1 MNAPVTESRLTRRF
15 AKLKEQNRAALVT
28 FITANDPDPA
38 FFHQVLEGLPTA
50 GADIIEL
57 GMPFSDPMADGPSI
71 QLSSQRALKAG
82 VNIDYILGAVTEM
95 REWEMDTPVILMGY
109 YNPIYRY
116 GAAEF
121 SEAAAQA
128 GVDGVIVVDLPPEEA
143 EELNQ
148 HLRANNLHMIFLAA
162 PTTDETRLPRVLEH
176 ASGFVYYVA
185 IKGVTGTKSADMTEV
200 GKRIE
205 AMRTQTDLPLGVGF
219 GIRTAAQ
226 AAEVARFAD
235 ATVVGS
241 AIVDIIANGLDQD
254 GRAQAGLSI
263 RVLDFVKDL
272 ASGVRNARLTKPNM
286 QAGVHKDPSLQASN
300 GAGA

>member
-1 MNAPVTESRLTRRF
+1 MSASVTESRLTRRF
-15 AKLKEQNRAALVT
+15 EKLKEQNRAALVT
-28 FITANDPDPA
+28 FITANDPNPEFFRQLLKGMPA
-38 FFHQVLEGLPTA
+38 A

-82 VNIDYILGAVTEM
+82 VTIDDVLGAVKEM

-116 GAAEF
+116 GPAEF
-121 SEAAAQA
+121 AQAAANA
-128 GVDGVIVVDLPPEEA
+128 GVDGVIIVDLPPEEA

-148 HLRANNLHMIFLAA
+148 HLREHNLHMVFLAA
-162 PTTDETRLPRVLEH
+162 PTTDKTRLPRVLDH

-200 GKRIE
+200 SARIAE
-205 AMRTQTDLPLGVGF
+205 MREQTDLPLGVGF

-235 ATVVGS
+235 AAVVGS
-241 AIVDIIANGLDQD
+241 AIVDIIAD
-254 GRAQAGLSI
+254 GIDDDNRPEAGLSA

-272 ASGVRNARLTKPNM
+272 SNGVRTARS
-286 QAGVHKDPSLQASN
+286 VD
-300 GAGA
+300 GAEA

>member
-1 MNAPVTESRLTRRF
+1 MSTSVTESRLTRRF
-15 AKLKEQNRAALVT
+15 EKLKEQDRAALVT
-28 FITANDPDPA
+28 FITANDPNPE
-38 FFHQVLEGLPTA
+38 FFRELLEGMPTA

-82 VNIDYILGAVTEM
+82 VSIDDVLGAVKDM

-116 GAAEF
+116 GPAEF
-121 SEAAAQA
+121 AQAAATA
-128 GVDGVIVVDLPPEEA
+128 GVDGVIIVDLPPEEA

-148 HLRANNLHMIFLAA
+148 HLREHNLHMIFLAA
-162 PTTDETRLPRVLEH
+162 PTTDKTRLPRVLDH

-185 IKGVTGTKSADMTEV
+185 VKGVTGTKSADMTEV
-200 GKRIE
+200 GARIAE
-205 AMRTQTDLPLGVGF
+205 MRQQTDLPLGVGF

-235 ATVVGS
+235 AAVVGS
-241 AIVDIIANGLDQD
+241 AIVDIIAD
-254 GRAQAGLSI
+254 GVDEDCRPEAGLST

-272 ASGVRNARLTKPNM
+272 SNGVRTARS
-286 QAGVHKDPSLQASN
+286 VD
-300 GAGA
+300 GAEA